1 MYVGKEKKS
10 TYFFSFLNSGNV
22 FVVKS
27 CRFFKLCGS
36 AEIPTARFTFLAP
49 AGTLVVGSEIKINN
63 SNAIKF
69 HDFLGGKSKKIFNQL
84 TFYLEY
90 H

>member
-1 MYVGKEKKS
+1 MSDRKKKS

-49 AGTLVVGSEIKINN
+49 AGTLVVGSEIKKIIQMKYNFT
-63 SNAIKF
+63 S
-69 HDFLGGKSKKIFNQL
+69 FLGKKFQKSI
-84 TFYLEY
+84 
-90 H
+90 